1 MQNNTDYLIRGL
13 VKDKNIRFTFADT
26 TATVQE
32 GILIHSC
39 DPVSGLLFARAL
51 TTAALIS
58 PMLGEKEKYSL
69 KWEYD
74 GSIGSILADV
84 TENCEIR
91 GIPQN
96 TMLMERVFTV
106 EELYGGKGQIT
117 VIKFSEGA
125 VLSSGTAP
133 AGMLEVCDD
142 IAFYFST
149 SDQIETDFSVMT
161 EFNPNPDSPVKSN
174 SGFMLQAMPGCDL
187 EQFLVYRDKLT
198 SKTVENLLLDKR
210 IPTEK
215 KLWKIL
221 EHVFNMNYTSIADK
235 YGVSYTFAASPVYK
249 CQCSREKIESSVKM
263 LNKKELDEIK
273 RKGEKLKVVCH
284 FCNTEYTISPEN
296 L

>member
-1 MQNNTDYLIRGL
+1 MQKNTDYLIRGL
-13 VKDKNIRFTFADT
+13 VKDKNIRFSFTDT

-58 PMLGEKEKYSL
+58 PLLGEKEKYSL
-69 KWEYD
+69 KWEYE
-74 GSIGSILADV
+74 GLIGTILVDV
-84 TENCEIR
+84 TENCELR
-91 GIPQN
+91 GIPKN
-96 TMLMERVFTV
+96 TMLMEDAATLKD
-106 EELYGGKGQIT
+106 LYGEEGQIT

-133 AGMLEVCDD
+133 SGMLEVCDD

-149 SDQIETDFSVMT
+149 SDQIETEFNVRT
-161 EFNPNPDSPVKSN
+161 EFKPDPDAPVKCN

-187 EQFLVYRDKLT
+187 EEFLAYRKQLLSVNVD
-198 SKTVENLLLDKR
+198 NLLQDKR

-221 EHVFNMNYTSIADK
+221 ENIFDMDYSSLSEK
-235 YGVSYTFAASPVYK
+235 YGVSYKFAASPVYK
-249 CQCSREKIESSVKM
+249 CSCSREKIEASVRM
-263 LNKKELDEIK
+263 LDKKELDEIRK
-273 RKGEKLKVVCH
+273 KGENLKVVCH
-284 FCNTEYTISPEN
+284 FCNTEYTISPDS